1 MMSDTDF
8 SKKIEDEL
16 KHINQT
22 QKKPNILVIGGTG
35 VGKSSLINHI
45 FGEQIAQV
53 GTGEPVTQRMQK
65 YEKTDVPVVLFDTK
79 GYEIGKRGDA
89 EFSSDVIDFAF
100 QSKSGKEP
108 IHIAW
113 YCIQATSARFTDFD
127 IQTIKKLQDQQT
139 PVAVVIT
146 KAEMFS
152 EEDSEQFI
160 KAIKKHL
167 PNISIYETSTKDKNH
182 KWQFI
187 ELCHW
192 SIEQLPEAEKIAFV
206 SAQKADLA
214 SKKEFAIRAI
224 KQHSTG
230 AFATGFTPIPV
241 SDAPLLVANQLAL
254 IARILYI
261 YNLQSFKGAL
271 SNTIIGGIL
280 QQVLT
285 RSGMYLA
292 GSLLK
297 LIPWLGTA
305 LGGVINGGVAAGI
318 TYALGLSVIELCEK
332 IITSDINLNELEIE
346 KITNWASSIIQTSLT
361 ENLKKGNQS

>member
-1 MMSDTDF
+1 MSDTDF

-167 PNISIYETSTKDKNH
+167 PNISIYETSTQYKNH

-187 ELCHW
+187 ELCRW
-192 SIEQLPEAEKIAFV
+192 SIKQLPEAEKIAFV
-206 SAQKADLA
+206 SAQKADLE

-224 KQHSTG
+224 HQHSTG
-230 AFATGFTPIPV
+230 AFATGFAPIPV
-241 SDAPLLVANQLAL
+241 SDAPLLIANQFAL
-254 IARILYI
+254 IARILHI
-261 YNLQSFKGAL
+261 YNLQSFKGIF
-271 SNTIIGGIL
+271 SNLIISKIVG
-280 QQVLT
+280 QALT

-292 GSLLK
+292 SSLLK
-297 LIPWLGTA
+297 LLPVVGTIV
-305 LGGVINGGVAAGI
+305 GGAINGTVAASI
-318 TYALGLSVIELCEK
+318 TYALGLSIIELCEQ
-332 IITSDINLNELEIE
+332 IIKNDLNINNVGIE
-346 KITNWASSIIQTSLT
+346 KAKNWASSIIETSFSK
-361 ENLKKGNQS
+361 NLEKGNQS